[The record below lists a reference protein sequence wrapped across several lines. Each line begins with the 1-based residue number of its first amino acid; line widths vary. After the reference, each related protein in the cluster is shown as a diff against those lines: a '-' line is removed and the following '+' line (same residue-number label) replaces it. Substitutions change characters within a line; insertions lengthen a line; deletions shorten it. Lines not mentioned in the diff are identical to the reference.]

1 MEQDGI
7 DGLVTTNMTVCE
19 AGISKDGMVTL
30 ALHCHYSGVA
40 LIFGRPDTLPTSRR
54 LSYTGE

>member
-19 AGISKDGMVTL
+19 TGINKNGMVTL

-40 LIFGRPDTLPTSRR
+40 LIFGRPDTLPTSHRP
-54 LSYTGE
+54 SYTGE